1 MKNILAF
8 ATGFGIMSI
17 IYIFIILPSQSIS
30 PSTPEPTISKCDSIV
45 FANDSL
51 KQQIQVLN
59 NRIIQY
65 KIGLQ
70 FLKDKDKKSY
80 DYVINAGNFIFN
92 D

>member
-1 MKNILAF
+1 MKAVIMF
-8 ATGFGIMSI
+8 AIGFSVMTLFFG
-17 IYIFIILPSQSIS
+17 FLTQNTS
-30 PSTPEPTISKCDSIV
+30 PASPEPTISKCDSLQM
-45 FANDSL
+45 ANDSL
-51 KQQIQVLN
+51 KQRIQVLN